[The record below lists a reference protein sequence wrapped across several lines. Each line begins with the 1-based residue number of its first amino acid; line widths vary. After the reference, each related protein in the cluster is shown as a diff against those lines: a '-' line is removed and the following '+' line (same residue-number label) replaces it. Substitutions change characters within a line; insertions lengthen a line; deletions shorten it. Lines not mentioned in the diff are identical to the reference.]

1 MTKVTDEMNEANNTS
16 SIFKSNKRLKQFF
29 TLIPSLRRDD
39 EAILCRSFFSTEFIL
54 RLSNG
59 TGLAY
64 SQIQN
69 IHKLL
74 LLDDN
79 GVYMW
84 AKVENLLTAEEIE
97 AREQA
102 KKDKEAKEKPEKE
115 KKSVE
120 KKSEEKKSEEKNL
133 DEDKAEDK
141 SEEKEEKDDKGEKE
155 EKEEVVFP
163 FDEKIYL
170 MNLKSFSNFLESDY
184 SADQADQ
191 ANI

>member
-120 KKSEEKKSEEKNL
+120 KKSEEKNL
-133 DEDKAEDK
+133 DEDKTEDK